1 MTYRFP
7 DAAVAVMAKAPI
19 PGQVKTR
26 LLPALGAEGAAR
38 LHARLLHAVVDRLL
52 KARLCPVRLC
62 CAPGTNHPDFAAPA
76 AGGARLEPQIG
87 ADLGER
93 MAHAAR
99 RALATARHVVI
110 VGTDVP
116 ELGPD
121 YVERA
126 ILALR
131 NDNDAVLGPVED
143 GGYGLLGL
151 NRMDETLFRGIAWST
166 ARVADATRRRLLS
179 LGWRWEELPML
190 WDIDRPEDLSRLE
203 GLRRKPSQDT

>member
-1 MTYRFP
+1 MMYRFP
-7 DAAVAVMAKAPI
+7 TAAVAVMAKAPA

-26 LLPALGAEGAAR
+26 LIPALGPEGAAR
-38 LHARLLHAVVDRLL
+38 LHARLLYTAVDRLL

-62 CAPGTNHPDFAAPA
+62 CAPDTDHPDFAILA
-76 AGGARLEPQIG
+76 ADGARLERQTG
-87 ADLGER
+87 AGLGER
-93 MAHAAR
+93 MANAAR
-99 RALATARHVVI
+99 RALETARQVVI

-116 ELGPD
+116 ELGPG
-121 YVERA
+121 YVESA

-151 NRMDETLFRGIAWST
+151 NRVDETLFRDIAWST
-166 ARVADATRRRLLS
+166 AHVADETRRRLLS

-190 WDIDRPEDLSRLE
+190 WDIDRPEDLPRLE
-203 GLRRKPSQDT
+203 GLRRRPPRDA